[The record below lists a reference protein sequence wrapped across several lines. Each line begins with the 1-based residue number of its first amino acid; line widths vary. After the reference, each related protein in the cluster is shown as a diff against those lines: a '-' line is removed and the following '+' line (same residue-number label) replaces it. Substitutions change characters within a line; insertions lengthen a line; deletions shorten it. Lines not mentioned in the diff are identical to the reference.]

1 MNMKFFFK
9 PLLALLFVVSSD
21 SGGIALDIDITYEP
35 ETLST
40 PKFHKHIA
48 SSSYVKTVI
57 S

>member
-1 MNMKFFFK
+1 
-9 PLLALLFVVSSD
+9 LLQTTSRSSVCCELGCLVVSH
-21 SGGIALDIDITYEP
+21 LTLTFTYEP